1 LCYNKDGDSMK
12 DVTAFAHQLLE
23 AVVGKEDVVVDATC
37 GNGHDTLFLATR
49 ARRVHAFD
57 IQESAIDAT
66 KKRLD
71 AHGVNNVILH
81 HMSHETMHDV
91 IKGPIKA
98 VAFNLGYLPGSTK
111 TRTTHGKTTWKAIQS
126 ILPNLSI
133 GGIIVCVVYVGHPEG
148 KREGLYLD
156 EALSQ
161 LDHSLLVTKHAML
174 NKPLAPYVL
183 RIEKRRKN
191 NA

>member
-1 LCYNKDGDSMK
+1 MK
-12 DVTAFAHQLLE
+12 DVTAFAHELL
-23 AVVGKEDVVVDATC
+23 ASVIGKEDLVVDATC
-37 GNGHDTLFLATR
+37 GNGHDTLFLANR
-49 ARRVHAFD
+49 AQRVHAFD
-57 IQESAIDAT
+57 IQKSAIDAT

-71 AHGVNNVILH
+71 GHGVNNVTLH
-81 HMSHETMHDV
+81 HMSHEHMHGV
-91 IKGPIKA
+91 VKGPIKA

-111 TRTTHGKTTWKAIQS
+111 KRTTHGKSTWNAIQS
-126 ILPNLSI
+126 ILPKLSL

-156 EALSQ
+156 QALSQ
-161 LDHSLLVTKHAML
+161 LNHSVLVTKHALL

-183 RIEKRRKN
+183 RIEKRRDS